1 MYLLD
6 LFISLVI
13 FKLWGSHTAVE
24 KLYPHACCTLFMN
37 LLVPELMLEK
47 DCSITFE
54 NKPMFFLS
62 FVEGREAC
70 SLHYHW
76 SWYIF
81 TYETRRHRQLKLI
94 NKLRLTLR
102 SNRGRAGMKRYSSTE
117 GKEFS
122 PLSQTWWVSHSSRLA
137 LRFYGNERNSAL
149 SIDLG
154 NDHWT
159 RGSKNR
165 IHHQ

>member
-102 SNRGRAGMKRYSSTE
+102 SNRGRAGMKRYSIE
-117 GKEFS
+117 GGQEWRDIPLQKEK
-122 PLSQTWWVSHSSRLA
+122 
-137 LRFYGNERNSAL
+137 NSAPCLKPGESAIRAGLHYDFMETKGTVL
-149 SIDLG
+149 SL
-154 NDHWT
+154 
-159 RGSKNR
+159 
-165 IHHQ
+165 